1 MKIDINRLMNDIGTY
16 ATYGA
21 DDQGGVTRPSFSAAD
36 YEVRKKFIRE
46 LEEMGLSVRVDA
58 IANIWGT
65 YNGQTTRP
73 PIVIGSHL
81 DTVPNGG
88 KYDGALGV
96 LAAKE
101 VIQTLIDYNVTLNHP
116 LEIVSFTAEEP
127 NDFNLSTMG
136 SRTLIGKL
144 DQETLLKTTD
154 STGRRLKDA
163 VAKAGGSLDKL
174 PMSRQDLTAFIELHI
189 EQGKRLESANIPI
202 GIVDNIVGIYRD
214 QLKITGV
221 ANHAGTTMM
230 QDRTDALTAASEV
243 VLAVEDVLRDQDS
256 DAVATVGKFD
266 VSPNAANI
274 IPGKVELIIE
284 IRSRSAK
291 ERRHVRD
298 KMYECFE
305 EIAKKRNVAININN
319 ILDQQECDF
328 DPDIV
333 RALEDTANEMDIRY
347 TTFSSMAG
355 HDATHVA
362 NIAKTAMLFVKSIDG
377 ISHSPKE
384 YSMPEDIERA
394 ANVLLQAVM
403 KIDAKLSEQV

>member
-1 MKIDINRLMNDIGTY
+1 
-16 ATYGA
+16 
-21 DDQGGVTRPSFSAAD
+21 
-36 YEVRKKFIRE
+36 
-46 LEEMGLSVRVDA
+46 
-58 IANIWGT
+58 
-65 YNGQTTRP
+65 
-73 PIVIGSHL
+73 L

-174 PMSRQDLTAFIELHI
+174 PVSRQDLTAFIELHI

-305 EIAKKRNVAININN
+305 EIAEKRNVAININN

-347 TTFSSMAG
+347 TT
-355 HDATHVA
+355 
-362 NIAKTAMLFVKSIDG
+362 
-377 ISHSPKE
+377 
-384 YSMPEDIERA
+384 
-394 ANVLLQAVM
+394 
-403 KIDAKLSEQV
+403 